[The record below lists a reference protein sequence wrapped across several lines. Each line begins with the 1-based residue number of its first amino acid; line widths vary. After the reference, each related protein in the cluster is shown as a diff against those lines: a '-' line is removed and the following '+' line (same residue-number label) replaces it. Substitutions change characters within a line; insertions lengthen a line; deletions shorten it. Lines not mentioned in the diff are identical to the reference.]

1 MKVSLRAEGVQGGPK
16 HFCSGSWEA
25 LLPLLNF
32 TFHLAAGVTWQLQTN
47 APRAFCFHLTLTSC
61 EGLQHRRKKIF
72 PLSMTSPSQEWRKG
86 GGRQE
91 KERRRR
97 GWHSWWQ
104 PQYHLLLTNS
114 SCCFT
119 YTPTT
124 QQQPNEREACCR
136 GPRRLQRFLT
146 DNYSHLL
153 HPFTLM
159 WFLRALS
166 FTSHLRW
173 SSLEPIHSTLRLH
186 RRGFVLLPCH
196 VTFTTCLNK
205 MQSDKF
211 PATSHFSV
219 HSKSQIYL
227 NGKTVFIIHITY
239 IMWSETA
246 YSIRKV
252 ILMDVF
258 IHFQTP
264 NH

>member
-1 MKVSLRAEGVQGGPK
+1 MNESESLRAEAVQGGSVARK
-16 HFCSGSWEA
+16 AFCSGSWEA

-32 TFHLAAGVTWQLQTN
+32 TFHLAGGVTWQLQTN

-91 KERRRR
+91 QERRRRRR

-124 QQQPNEREACCR
+124 QQQANEWEACCR
-136 GPRRLQRFLT
+136 GPRRLQRFLI

-153 HPFTLM
+153 HYFTLM

-166 FTSHLRW
+166 FTSHLQRSPLGWSKRPERW
-173 SSLEPIHSTLRLH
+173 GYIVRDS
-186 RRGFVLLPCH
+186 CH
-196 VTFTTCLNK
+196 VTVTTCLN
-205 MQSDKF
+205 QTSYQQQVLSLSTVKF
-211 PATSHFSV
+211 KYFNT
-219 HSKSQIYL
+219 L
-227 NGKTVFIIHITY
+227 NTKTVFAIRFTL
-239 IMWSETA
+239 IMA
-246 YSIRKV
+246 LDI
-252 ILMDVF
+252 
-258 IHFQTP
+258 Q
-264 NH
+264 